1 MILKGPY
8 IADKKGMQPVEIA
21 RRAVEMA
28 SEKQAEDI
36 VLLDVRQACSF
47 TDYVVICHGESDRQL
62 DAIRKEIVDNLK
74 SSAVQPH
81 KSEGNSD
88 SGWIVLDYA
97 GVIVHIFS
105 RELRNYYS
113 LDSVYE
119 KAPQLVRI
127 Q

>member
-1 MILKGPY
+1 
-8 IADKKGMQPVEIA
+8 
-21 RRAVEMA
+21 
-28 SEKQAEDI
+28 
-36 VLLDVRQACSF
+36 
-47 TDYVVICHGESDRQL
+47 
-62 DAIRKEIVDNLK
+62 
-74 SSAVQPH
+74 
-81 KSEGNSD
+81 
-88 SGWIVLDYA
+88 VLDYA